1 MYTLC
6 SCRQMQQVLDDPDT
20 DVGPGEEH
28 LAALTAHDRVSWAVA
43 REQYFSKG
51 VNRENMAVIEQA
63 AYIIFYDDSI
73 PDVSNKVGI
82 DWALVGSESTLSEH
96 YISSS
101 GSDRSLQGPLSW
113 VRPQPLV

>member
-6 SCRQMQQVLDDPDT
+6 SCRQMQQVFDDPDT

-51 VNRENMAVIEQA
+51 VNRESMAVIEQA
-63 AYIIFYDDSI
+63 ACIIFYDDSI
-73 PDVSNKVGI
+73 PDVSNKVRF
-82 DWALVGSESTLSEH
+82 DFSEWALVGSERASSEC
-96 YISSS
+96 
-101 GSDRSLQGPLSW
+101 
-113 VRPQPLV
+113 